1 MKQKEYY
8 VYGSQIVYVM
18 TRVSA
23 DSPEEA
29 KEKASKLDQYFWDQ
43 IDVDGEILID
53 DNVEETE

>member
-8 VYGSQIVYVM
+8 VYGSQIVYLM

-29 KEKASKLDQYFWDQ
+29 KEKASKLDQYFWDEIQ
-43 IDVDGEILID
+43 LDDEILID